1 LGGVRSVAG
10 GAAGAPEPER
20 DPCAIP
26 ERSECA
32 ACEEPDKPSLQSVQ
46 QCHFDFLCRCLRA
59 LGVPPE
65 AIEDAAQETLIVVHR
80 RLPEYEPR
88 TPLRGWLFRIAS
100 HVARNHRRSA
110 RRRRYH
116 ETQGAGLQG
125 RTLGPEAAV
134 EGREAAE
141 LVERF
146 LHGLNEG
153 KRAVFVLALLE
164 ALPAPEVAA
173 ALDLPLNTVYSRVRA
188 LRQSFRAMLAQHY
201 QEGLR

>member
-1 LGGVRSVAG
+1 MSSVAG
-10 GAAGAPEPER
+10 GAAGAP
-20 DPCAIP
+20 DPARQP
-26 ERSECA
+26 RATSERSDVT
-32 ACEEPDKPSLQSVQ
+32 ACDQPPKPNLQSVH

-59 LGVPPE
+59 LGVHPE

-100 HVARNHRRSA
+100 HVARNYRRSV
-110 RRRRYH
+110 RRRRHH
-116 ETQGAGLQG
+116 EKQGTGLQA

-134 EGREAAE
+134 QGREAAQ

-146 LHGLNEG
+146 VDGLGEG

-173 ALDLPLNTVYSRVRA
+173 ALDIPLNTVYSRVRA
-188 LRQSFRAMLAQHY
+188 LRRRFRAMLAQHY
-201 QEGLR
+201 REDLR